1 MPQLLLF
8 DLGNVLLY
16 FSHRRGAE
24 QLAALAGV
32 DAEAV
37 WQFVYAADLNLRC
50 DEGLVTAQEFCET
63 FRKRFPCD
71 ADDAA
76 ICHAAS
82 DIFDANPGMLG
93 LLARLEFAGHRLGL
107 LSNTCDMHIDWL
119 KQRSTPLIPSVFDT
133 VVLSYQE
140 KLSKPDLAIYKLA
153 ADRAGVAPREVF
165 YVDDREENVIGARD
179 AGFDTV
185 QYTTTVEYVMALRSR
200 GVWVN
205 Y

>member
-32 DAEAV
+32 DAETV

-50 DEGLVTAQEFCET
+50 DEGLVTAQEFCAT
-63 FRKRFPCD
+63 FRKRFPCN

-76 ICHAAS
+76 IRHAAS

-93 LLARLEFAGHRLGL
+93 LLARLELAGHRLGL
-107 LSNTCDMHIDWL
+107 LSNTCDMHIEWL
-119 KQRSTPLIPSVFDT
+119 MQRSTPLIPSVFDT

-153 ADRAGVAPREVF
+153 ADRAGVDPREVF
-165 YVDDREENVIGARD
+165 YVDDREENVIGARE
-179 AGFDTV
+179 AGFDAV